1 MQYLAHIRK
10 HDTRKSIQILEEK
23 KHCHVWGKGGMR
35 DDFIIFYFDLFLKCQ
50 NRKVSLI

>member
-23 KHCHVWGKGGMR
+23 KTLSCMGKRRNEGR
-35 DDFIIFYFDLFLKCQ
+35 LYYFLL
-50 NRKVSLI
+50 